1 MKDWEYRKGYIM
13 KKKKNGEHF
22 SFDVISALVDG
33 ISENDFRKLLADL
46 QTEIN
51 DCRSNLTNYDALL
64 TEVSEKK
71 LVDNIQDWQENFKSQ
86 VSAADTVLEEN
97 YKKIEDLF
105 NMIFAD
111 WDEYQKRNGLLKEKG
126 DTNE

>member
-1 MKDWEYRKGYIM
+1 MRKGYTM
-13 KKKKNGEHF
+13 KKNNMSDNF

-33 ISENDFRKLLADL
+33 VSENDFRKLLADL

-71 LVDNIQDWQENFKSQ
+71 LVDNIQEWQENFKSQ
-86 VSAADTVLEEN
+86 VSAVDTVLEEN

-111 WDEYQKRNGLLKEKG
+111 WDEYQKQNGLLKEKG

>member
-64 TEVSEKK
+64 TEVQEKN
-71 LVDNIQDWQENFKSQ
+71 LVDNVQEWQENFKKQ
-86 VSAADTVLEEN
+86 VSDTDTFLDNE
-97 YKKIEDLF
+97 YHKIEEVF
-105 NMIFAD
+105 NEIFTD

>member
-1 MKDWEYRKGYIM
+1 M

>member
-1 MKDWEYRKGYIM
+1 MKSNKKGE
-13 KKKKNGEHF
+13 NL

-33 ISENDFRKLLADL
+33 VSENDFRKLLADL
-46 QTEIN
+46 QIEIN

-64 TEVSEKK
+64 TEVQEKN
-71 LVDNIQDWQENFKSQ
+71 LVDNVQEWQENFKKQ
-86 VSAADTVLEEN
+86 VSDTDTFLDNE
-97 YKKIEDLF
+97 YHKIEEVF
-105 NMIFAD
+105 NEIFTD